1 VIGLGAYTFGPIL
14 YSFLRGA
21 GSTVQDHLFRDFKPR
36 ARFHENLFVELPVK
50 VSLLNFSAVL
60 GGEGKDRAQRCELG
74 EGLDRLVVLV
84 DALVCVE
91 PCATTRGFV
100 LLDFAV
106 GPRSMPYCLRPFGLS
121 DAARQTLDT
130 HDFPFGVMIVM
141 GVGHFLGG
149 ARTVRFGQVLARVGV
164 GGVFRRFRGVGEYI
178 LGFCFAFD
186 MPAAFSYSPCA
197 LPTSGP

>member
-1 VIGLGAYTFGPIL
+1 MIIPNHELDN
-14 YSFLRGA
+14 FLMAIQRLGA
-21 GSTVQDHLFRDFKPR
+21 GSTAQDHLFRDFKPR
-36 ARFHENLFVELPVK
+36 GRFHENLSVELPVK

-106 GPRSMPYCLRPFGLS
+106 AGAAFYAEHPLTTYDPSAFRTRHDNARHLS
-121 DAARQTLDT
+121 SHMTPHSALSSWAWAIAWAARAL
-130 HDFPFGVMIVM
+130 
-141 GVGHFLGG
+141 
-149 ARTVRFGQVLARVGV
+149 
-164 GGVFRRFRGVGEYI
+164 
-178 LGFCFAFD
+178 
-186 MPAAFSYSPCA
+186 CA
-197 LPTSGP
+197 LGKSWRG